1 MNPTLPLF
9 ADFDAGA
16 VVEMPDVVAAKTV
29 RARRRKAPAAQQ
41 LDIFVDDPQGALAIL
56 ELADRSSDDIEQALA
71 ERPELLPNDPE
82 DAARLKESIDFARF
96 MRSSGMSTD
105 AVRGT
110 LEDFMPNASEA
121 LETLE
126 ALEQSIGNKY
136 PTQPAAY
143 DAPPSDVET
152 APARGR
158 KKGAKGTVEVVVEEA
173 FEDEEAETDGDSD
186 YADESDADS
195 ESDSDA
201 PAKRVKAGAD
211 EMSSSALGLL
221 LKTIRGESYTPA
233 SEEAEA
239 ELATRIR
246 AGDASA
252 RNELVNRNMRFLV
265 MSAKRFM
272 YTGRPLD
279 VLVSAG
285 TLGIIRAAEKFDP
298 QKGRFTTVAAWWIR
312 QSIQRALEVDS
323 LMKTPSYLPA
333 KESKLRKLAEAA
345 ETPEERTRLTNEA
358 DEVQREIKA
367 RRAQHVSIDGGQDDD
382 SDGGGLHNLFAA
394 EGEGPDELMEKRQLI
409 TQLVRAAESLDDER
423 ASTIFMLRLGLH
435 PDHIGEPQS
444 LAEVAERFDISRE
457 RVRQVYGEA
466 AREVANQVCIWA
478 KGAQNLPE
486 GFRKGLMNPG
496 RG

>member
-9 ADFDAGA
+9 EFDVNPAIESA
-16 VVEMPDVVAAKTV
+16 EVKVRAARVPRKKVPAAK
-29 RARRRKAPAAQQ
+29 Q
-41 LDIFVDDPQGALAIL
+41 LDIFIDDPLGALAML
-56 ELADRSSDDIEQALA
+56 ELADRASRDVEQALT
-71 ERPELLPNDPE
+71 ERPDLLPVDV
-82 DAARLKESIDFARF
+82 DAAARLKESVDFARF
-96 MRSSGMSTD
+96 MRASGMTTE

-110 LEDFMPNASEA
+110 LEDFMPNAAEA

-126 ALEQSIGNKY
+126 AIEADIGAKY
-136 PTQPAAY
+136 PTLPAAY
-143 DAPPSDVET
+143 DAPVAAAT
-152 APARGR
+152 PARG
-158 KKGAKGTVEVVVEEA
+158 KKAVNVEIVEE
-173 FEDEEAETDGDSD
+173 ESEDSD
-186 YADESDADS
+186 VDADDEMDADIYAGEREP
-195 ESDSDA
+195 ESDSDSEA
-201 PAKRVKAGAD
+201 TVKRVKSSAD

-221 LKTIRGESYTPA
+221 LKTIRGEAYAPA
-233 SEEAEA
+233 DEAA
-239 ELATRIR
+239 EVQLASRIR
-246 AGDASA
+246 AGDAAA

-285 TLGIIRAAEKFDP
+285 TLGIIKAAEKFDP
-298 QKGRFTTVAAWWIR
+298 AKGRFTTVASWWIR

-323 LMKTPSYLPA
+323 IMKTPAYLPA
-333 KESKLRKLAEAA
+333 KESRLRKQAAAA
-345 ETPEERTRLTNEA
+345 ETPEERDRITAEANE
-358 DEVQREIKA
+358 VGKEIKA

-409 TQLVRAAESLDDER
+409 TQLVRAAESLEDDR
-423 ASTIFMLRLGLH
+423 SSDIFLLRLGLH
-435 PDHIGEPQS
+435 PDHVGEPQT
-444 LAEVAERFDISRE
+444 LAEVSERFDISRE
-457 RVRQVYGEA
+457 RVRQVYCEA
-466 AREVANQVCIWA
+466 ARDVANAVCIWA